1 VYETF
6 FGFKAKP
13 FQLNPDPAFLFGS
26 KGHRRAMAYLE
37 YGLHQGEGF
46 IVITGEVGAGK
57 TTLVRSLLERI
68 NQDRIVTAN
77 LTNTLLGA
85 EDVLRMVATA
95 FGVPTRGLDKADLLL
110 AIETFLVKIT
120 AEGKRALLIVDEAQN
135 LNPVALE
142 ELRMLSNFQIENHSL
157 LQSFLVGQPEFRDI
171 MQSAGMRQLRQ
182 RVIATYHLGPLDAEE
197 TRAYV
202 VHRLHRVGWKDE
214 NPTFDP
220 AVFGQIFEFSGG
232 VPRRINSLCDRLLL
246 AACLASR
253 REIGVSDAQEV
264 IAELRDEFSTHPGA
278 PDGDG
283 GAIGE
288 SAEALDN
295 LPANALLGRPD
306 PSAESRR
313 IEARLARVEQTV
325 SAALD
330 VVNQLAQTIQ
340 PDSQSEDNPET
351 LQ

>member
-1 VYETF
+1 
-6 FGFKAKP
+6 
-13 FQLNPDPAFLFGS
+13 
-26 KGHRRAMAYLE
+26 
-37 YGLHQGEGF
+37 
-46 IVITGEVGAGK
+46 
-57 TTLVRSLLERI
+57 
-68 NQDRIVTAN
+68 
-77 LTNTLLGA
+77 
-85 EDVLRMVATA
+85 
-95 FGVPTRGLDKADLLL
+95 
-110 AIETFLVKIT
+110 
-120 AEGKRALLIVDEAQN
+120 
-135 LNPVALE
+135 
-142 ELRMLSNFQIENHSL
+142 
-157 LQSFLVGQPEFRDI
+157 
-171 MQSAGMRQLRQ
+171 
-182 RVIATYHLGPLDAEE
+182 
-197 TRAYV
+197 
-202 VHRLHRVGWKDE
+202 
-214 NPTFDP
+214 
-220 AVFGQIFEFSGG
+220 
-232 VPRRINSLCDRLLL
+232 
-246 AACLASR
+246 
-253 REIGVSDAQEV
+253 V